1 MLRTRILV
9 GTVLVV
15 LATAML
21 VLDQPYQ
28 PFFPFLLLF
37 LLVLALASCVELLQ
51 LLGPERRMHPWF
63 CLVALLAVLLANW
76 PAHILPALTGWRL
89 GPVALDQLK
98 LDPWNSV
105 LAAFTAVVLA
115 AFLVEMARFQR
126 PDGAVPRIALTI
138 WIIAYLG
145 LLPSFLVQ
153 MRWLSEPGESAGSV
167 PRGVAAL
174 VLCIFV
180 PKVCDIGAFFTG
192 LLLGRHPMTPV
203 LSPKKTWEGFAGGVT
218 AAVAAAV
225 LLNLHWPALQGPWPA
240 VGFGLTVGLAGVLG
254 DLAESLI
261 KRDCRQKDASQ
272 MVPGFGGVLDVVDSV
287 IFAAPVA
294 YCWFR

>member
-9 GTVLVV
+9 GTILVV

-21 VLDQPYQ
+21 VFDQPYQ
-28 PFFPFLLLF
+28 PYFPFLLLF
-37 LLVLALASCVELLQ
+37 IIVLALAACVELLQ

-76 PAHILPALTGWRL
+76 PAHVLPA
-89 GPVALDQLK
+89 LK
-98 LDPWNSV
+98 LDPWNSLLAV
-105 LAAFTAVVLA
+105 LTAVVLT

-153 MRWLSEPGESAGSV
+153 MRWLGEMPEATGSV
-167 PRGVAAL
+167 SRGVAAL

-180 PKVCDIGAFFTG
+180 PKICDIGAFFTG
-192 LLLGRHPMTPV
+192 LLIGKHRMTPV
-203 LSPKKTWEGFAGGVT
+203 LSPKKTWEGFAGGIT
-218 AAVAAAV
+218 AAMAAAV
-225 LLNLHWPALQGPWPA
+225 MLNHQWPALNGPWPA
-240 VGFGLTVGLAGVLG
+240 LGFGLTVGLAGVLG

-261 KRDCRQKDASQ
+261 KRDCQQKDASR
-272 MVPGFGGVLDVVDSV
+272 MVPGFGGVLDVIDSV